1 MTLNDSFSSKEHQAT
16 DWQGVHVKIC
26 QLLVPLR
33 TPTKVLGSED
43 ERNRREKNIQKIQV
57 CFTEINGVKCK
68 VGIV

>member
-1 MTLNDSFSSKEHQAT
+1 MCSSKEHQAT

-33 TPTKVLGSED
+33 TPTKVLGSEE

-57 CFTEINGVKCK
+57 DSVMNVLEIFS
-68 VGIV
+68 